1 MKKVKVLAALLAALL
16 TLSACTSTNSG
27 SSSASTNSSTESS
40 GDKSS
45 AVSSEAQAEDSNFN
59 ETGYPIVNEKITI
72 TGFGNQNVTHKDW
85 QDVYCFTKYEELSN
99 IHIEWTTAPNQGY
112 AEKKNVLLAGGEYPD
127 IFYRAGL
134 SVGDQVNYGS
144 KGLLVPMNDLI
155 DQYAP
160 NLTARFEEVPDMKK
174 CVTMPDGNIYTLP
187 SRSLCEEGT
196 GEYNWINTRW
206 LENVNME
213 MPTTLAE
220 LEAVLVAFKE
230 QDANGNGDPNDEIPY
245 SDRASGKS
253 ILHATNGSFGIGSL
267 GRNVLNSYLDLD
279 ESGKIRMFAVS
290 DNFKA
295 QLQWVNGLYSK
306 GLIDPE
312 MFTQDIPTFTSK
324 GEQDL
329 IGAVFHNNNPE
340 IIGAQHMD
348 EFKAAPPLANEDGT
362 RVFNNLGTTF
372 GSGAFAISSTNPYPK
387 ESMRWIDYY
396 YGEEGAKLLW
406 LGEEGVTYI
415 DNGDGTYAMTEYVT
429 NNPDGL
435 NRPQAIG
442 QYAIGF
448 AGGGCPVFTTEAFER
463 ARLTDACFEA
473 WDAVMPYYQVEGLA
487 SFSYT
492 TEEQDRLNA
501 LSADIVTYV
510 DEMKV
515 QFITGKQS
523 FDQWDSY
530 VKNIENMGLEEY
542 VQIQQ
547 AAYERWA
554 NS

>member
-1 MKKVKVLAALLAALL
+1 MLLAALML
-16 TLSACTSTNSG
+16 LGACSSGDTGSSG
-27 SSSASTNSSTESS
+27 SSSSQ
-40 GDKSS
+40 SS
-45 AVSSEAQAEDSNFN
+45 ASSASSEASSSSSEVSSEAEAGDENFN
-59 ETGYPIVNEKITI
+59 ETGYPIVNETITI

-85 QDVYCFTKYEELSN
+85 KDLYCFNEYEKISN
-99 IHIEWTTAPNQGY
+99 IHIEWTTAPNEGY

-134 SVGDQVNYGS
+134 SVADQVNYGS
-144 KGLLVPMNDLI
+144 KGLFVPLNDLI

-160 NLTARFEEVPDMKK
+160 NLTARFEELPGMKK

-187 SRSLCEEGT
+187 SRSLVDDAT
-196 GEYNWINTRW
+196 GQYSWINAKW

-213 MPTTLAE
+213 MPTTLDE

-230 QDANGNGDPNDEIPY
+230 QDANGNGDPNDELPY
-245 SDRASGKS
+245 SDRNSGNG
-253 ILHATNGSFGIGSL
+253 ILNSTYGAFGIGNL
-267 GRNVLNSYLDLD
+267 GNAVWSNYLDLD

-290 DNFKA
+290 DNFKT
-295 QLQWVNGLYSK
+295 QLQWINKLYSQ

-312 MFTQDIPTFTSK
+312 MFTQDIPTFTAK
-324 GEQDL
+324 GEQDQVGAFFVNNSPEV
-329 IGAVFHNNNPE
+329 IGALHSGDFQP
-340 IIGAQHMD
+340 
-348 EFKAAPPLANEDGT
+348 APPFENNGVQ
-362 RVFNNLGTTF
+362 VFNNTGPTY
-372 GSGAFAISSTNPYPK
+372 GSGAFAISSTNPYPR

-415 DNGDGTYAMTEYVT
+415 DNGDGTYEITEYVT

-448 AGGGCPVFTTEAFER
+448 AGGGCPVFTTDAFER
-463 ARLTDACFEA
+463 ARLDPVVFDAWE
-473 WDAVMPYYQVEGLA
+473 VVKPYYDVEGLA

-492 TEEQDRLNA
+492 LDEQDRLNA
-501 LSADIVTYV
+501 LTADIITYV

-515 QFITGKQS
+515 QFITGKLS
-523 FDQWDSY
+523 FDQWDNY
-530 VKNIENMGLEEY
+530 VSTIESMGLEEF
-542 VQIQQ
+542 VEIQQ
-547 AAYERWA
+547 AAYERWS

>member
-1 MKKVKVLAALLAALL
+1 
-16 TLSACTSTNSG
+16 
-27 SSSASTNSSTESS
+27 
-40 GDKSS
+40 
-45 AVSSEAQAEDSNFN
+45 
-59 ETGYPIVNEKITI
+59 
-72 TGFGNQNVTHKDW
+72 
-85 QDVYCFTKYEELSN
+85 
-99 IHIEWTTAPNQGY
+99 
-112 AEKKNVLLAGGEYPD
+112 
-127 IFYRAGL
+127 
-134 SVGDQVNYGS
+134 
-144 KGLLVPMNDLI
+144 
-155 DQYAP
+155 
-160 NLTARFEEVPDMKK
+160 
-174 CVTMPDGNIYTLP
+174 
-187 SRSLCEEGT
+187 
-196 GEYNWINTRW
+196 
-206 LENVNME
+206 ME

-245 SDRASGKS
+245 SDRASGNS
-253 ILHATNGSFGIGSL
+253 ILHSTNGSFGIGSL
-267 GRNVLNSYLDLD
+267 GRNVLSSYLDLD

-324 GEQDL
+324 GDQDL

-348 EFKAAPPLANEDGT
+348 EFKAAPPLANEDGA

-473 WDAVMPYYQVEGLA
+473 WDTVMPYYQVEGLA

-510 DEMKV
+510 DETKV